1 MKNGVQQSMENE
13 ALKRIRQSEL
23 IVNSIVWMNKN
34 LFKKYCQSQNY
45 YYTRDVNEILGDA
58 SSKAV
63 VRFKDW
69 VGYDDDDEYLKRY
82 YYGDEYPQKIQL
94 LSEYY
99 KVN

>member
-1 MKNGVQQSMENE
+1 MKNKQKQSIGNE

-23 IVNSIVWMNKN
+23 IVNSIVWINKN
-34 LFKKYCQSQNY
+34 LLQKYCQSQNY

-63 VRFKDW
+63 IRYKDW

-82 YYGDEYPQKIQL
+82 YYEDEYPQKIQL
-94 LSEYY
+94 LTEYY